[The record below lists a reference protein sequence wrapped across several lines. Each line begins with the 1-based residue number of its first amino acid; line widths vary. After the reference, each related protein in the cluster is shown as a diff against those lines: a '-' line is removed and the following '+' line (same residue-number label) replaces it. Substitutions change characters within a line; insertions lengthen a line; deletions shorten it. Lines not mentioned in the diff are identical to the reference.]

1 MINRCNANISKPAV
15 YIHMAEKPDR
25 IDTIV
30 NATTAAVIG
39 VILLCSFAIPI
50 IVQQVGGMTGD
61 SAQYGDLVLTVII
74 FLVIGLI
81 ISLIRFFNRGER

>member
-1 MINRCNANISKPAV
+1 
-15 YIHMAEKPDR
+15 MAEKPDR

-30 NATTAAVIG
+30 NATTAGVIG

-61 SAQYGDLVLTVII
+61 SSQYGDLVLTVII

>member
-1 MINRCNANISKPAV
+1 
-15 YIHMAEKPDR
+15 MAEKPDR

-39 VILLCSFAIPI
+39 AILLCSFAIPI
-50 IVQQVGGMTGD
+50 IVQQAYSLTGNA
-61 SAQYGDLVLTVII
+61 SQYTDIVLTVII

-81 ISLIRFFNRGER
+81 ISLIRYFNHGER

>member
-1 MINRCNANISKPAV
+1 
-15 YIHMAEKPDR
+15 MAEKPDR
-25 IDTIV
+25 IDTFV

>member
-1 MINRCNANISKPAV
+1 
-15 YIHMAEKPDR
+15 MAEKPDR

>member
-1 MINRCNANISKPAV
+1 
-15 YIHMAEKPDR
+15 MAEKPDR

-30 NATTAAVIG
+30 NATTAAVVG

-61 SAQYGDLVLTVII
+61 SAEYGDLVLTVII

>member
-1 MINRCNANISKPAV
+1 
-15 YIHMAEKPDR
+15 MAEKPDR

-81 ISLIRFFNRGER
+81 SLIRFFNRGER

>member
-1 MINRCNANISKPAV
+1 
-15 YIHMAEKPDR
+15 MAEKQDR

-30 NATTAAVIG
+30 NATTAAVVG

-50 IVQQVGGMTGD
+50 IVQQVAGMTGD

>member
-1 MINRCNANISKPAV
+1 
-15 YIHMAEKPDR
+15 MAEKPDR
-25 IDTIV
+25 IDTLV
-30 NATTAAVIG
+30 NATTAAVVG

-61 SAQYGDLVLTVII
+61 SAEYGDLVLTVII

>member
-1 MINRCNANISKPAV
+1 
-15 YIHMAEKPDR
+15 MAEKPDR

-30 NATTAAVIG
+30 NATTAAVVG

>member
-1 MINRCNANISKPAV
+1 
-15 YIHMAEKPDR
+15 MAEKPDR

-39 VILLCSFAIPI
+39 VMLLCSFAIPI

-74 FLVIGLI
+74 FLVVGLI

>member
-1 MINRCNANISKPAV
+1 
-15 YIHMAEKPDR
+15 MAEKPDR

-74 FLVIGLI
+74 FLVIGLL

>member
-1 MINRCNANISKPAV
+1 
-15 YIHMAEKPDR
+15 MAEKPDR

-74 FLVIGLI
+74 FLVVGLI

>member
-1 MINRCNANISKPAV
+1 
-15 YIHMAEKPDR
+15 MAEKPDR

-61 SAQYGDLVLTVII
+61 RAQYGDLVLTVII

>member
-1 MINRCNANISKPAV
+1 
-15 YIHMAEKPDR
+15 MAEKPDR

-39 VILLCSFAIPI
+39 VILLCSFAIPT

-61 SAQYGDLVLTVII
+61 SAKYGDLVLTVII